1 MVKIRRGKGGRGEG
15 GKGGRGGGG
24 IEKTFNPF
32 LFFFSS
38 FYLFILAG
46 VGGDGRCLK
55 TSISI
60 TES

>member
-1 MVKIRRGKGGRGEG
+1 MVKIRRW
-15 GKGGRGGGG
+15 KGGRGGGG

>member
-15 GKGGRGGGG
+15 GGGG

-32 LFFFSS
+32 LLFFSS